1 MTLSTSQSAPRPAVF
16 PVIATPG
23 QSQAHAEEK
32 ARGFTQGHAAGYAA
46 GLQRASVEAAAA
58 RARDDAS
65 HAERVQQLDARHAA
79 EVAALRLA
87 GAALAERTAPVLA
100 DAEQALF
107 SCALDLAVA
116 LLGHELG
123 DDETSARA
131 ALARARGLDE
141 TESPLVIR
149 MNPADVAVL
158 DRSHDDLPASLTLL
172 GDPGLNRGDAVADYP
187 HGFLDARL
195 GTAVE
200 RVRATLLESTLPA
213 NNLPTNTLPELTAA
227 GKP

>member
-1 MTLSTSQSAPRPAVF
+1 MTLSTSQSAARPAVF

-46 GLQRASVEAAAA
+46 GLRRASVETAAAHA
-58 RARDDAS
+58 RNDNS
-65 HAERVQQLDARHAA
+65 HAERVQQLEARHAA
-79 EVAALRLA
+79 EVAALHLA
-87 GAALAERTAPVLA
+87 VAALAKRAAPVLD

-123 DDETSARA
+123 DGDTSARA
-131 ALARARGLDE
+131 ALARARGRDE

-158 DRSHDDLPASLTLL
+158 DRSRDDLPASLTLL
-172 GDPGLNRGDAVADYP
+172 GDPGISRGDAVADYP

-195 GTAVE
+195 ATAVE
-200 RVRATLLESTLPA
+200 RVRATLLESTPPA
-213 NNLPTNTLPELTAA
+213 KALQERTAEDQS
-227 GKP
+227 